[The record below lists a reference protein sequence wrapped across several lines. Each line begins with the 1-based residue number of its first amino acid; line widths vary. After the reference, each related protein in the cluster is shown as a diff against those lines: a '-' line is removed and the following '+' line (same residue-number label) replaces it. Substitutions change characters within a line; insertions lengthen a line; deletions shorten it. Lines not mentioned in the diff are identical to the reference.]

1 MSGKKN
7 VQAEMHFVPS
17 FLGMAFDS
25 VNWHKLLTCKQILLL
40 RKPTIFTKAH
50 RHNVRIQGAI
60 HFRGLPDRSYDE
72 DDNECVE
79 DGQDGGSDCVHECS

>member
-25 VNWHKLLTCKQILLL
+25 VLLL
-40 RKPTIFTKAH
+40 RKPTIFAKAH

-60 HFRGLPDRSYDE
+60 HFRGLTDRSYDE